1 MKNLLNILL
10 LSVLLIATGCSSNK
24 GKLDSI
30 AKDMAEAQLSGYSSN
45 ISKVEKE
52 MKSFGKNLSDE
63 ERDECEDYWPEAM
76 GKGFMNALN
85 EELSNIASNIDISSY
100 RVKSAYEKYEEKI
113 EKVDKDYK
121 KFTQYA
127 LTLYLGEFFNDELNG
142 YAKAVFDAVKKNND
156 YDLKNADK
164 EFVKKC
170 EKLEEEAPK
179 VVLSLREA
187 YRKVLEKGFENYL
200 EDSRKELEKVL
211 KSGDQEKIAKWR
223 EDQIK
228 QTEKLFSKASNDV
241 QAAYSSTCKKIE
253 SEASAT
259 FKEKIEE
266 Q

>member
-100 RVKSAYEKYEEKI
+100 SVKSAYEKYEEKI

-121 KFTQYA
+121 KFTRYA
-127 LTLYLGEFFNDELNG
+127 LTLYLGEFYKDELNG

-156 YDLKNADK
+156 YDLKDADK

-170 EKLEEEAPK
+170 EKLEEEAPE
-179 VVLSLREA
+179 VVSSLREA
-187 YRKVLEKGFENYL
+187 YRKVLEKEFENYL
-200 EDSRKELEKVL
+200 DDSRKELEKEL
-211 KSGDQEKIAKWR
+211 KSGDHGKITKWL
-223 EDQIK
+223 EDHQK
-228 QTEKLFSKASNDV
+228 QFEKLFSKASNDV
-241 QAAYSSTCKKIE
+241 WAAYSSAYNKMRNEVEGSI
-253 SEASAT
+253 
-259 FKEKIEE
+259 KEKIEE